1 MKRRNVFVIC
11 AIILFS
17 SFNSSFGNSKTND
30 VPAWSKGDR
39 WIFDGE
45 FSYEIEESPLFL
57 NITGKLSE
65 LNFNVASEDEDIY
78 YLDFN
83 GSIELKLVANV
94 EGGINIT
101 ASLKNARVSGYAHFE
116 KSNLGLNKFHINIT
130 GFLIISVAPVPLPFS
145 ASMIITFTPPYSFI
159 SFPISE
165 GSIWYTLPS
174 IMKIE
179 LGEDLIDF
187 IETMAEL
194 MKKVLPSDMDEVV
207 DEILNAIDEFFP
219 LELPV
224 GLQAVECKSHEYLTV
239 KAGTYESYHLFS
251 IGGFYAFYYIANVYF
266 SPTAKN
272 IIKMLLTDEEHLNF
286 SVELVSSTYH
296 QPGVPEKPE
305 RPSGKE
311 RVRIRKSYEY
321 ETYSIDPDND
331 KLQYGWDWNSDAIV
345 DEWTGFYNSGEK
357 AIISHKWDKRG
368 SYEIRVRA
376 RDENGFESEWSDPLA
391 ISAPYIRAVYFN
403 PILAL
408 LLNELFLHQKF

>member
-1 MKRRNVFVIC
+1 MKRRNVFVVC

-17 SFNSSFGNSKTND
+17 SFNSSFGNSKNSD
-30 VPAWSKGDR
+30 LPAWSKGDR

-57 NITGKLSE
+57 NITGKFRE
-65 LNFNVASEDEDIY
+65 LNFNVAGENEDIY

-116 KSNLGLNKFHINIT
+116 KSNLGLNKFYINIT

-145 ASMIITFTPPYSFI
+145 ASMTITFTPAYSFI

-165 GSIWYTLPS
+165 GSIWCTPFS

-194 MKKVLPSDMDEVV
+194 MKKVLPSDMDEVIDV
-207 DEILNAIDEFFP
+207 ILNVIDELFP

-251 IGGFYAFYYIANVYF
+251 MGGFYAFYYIANIYF

-272 IIKMLLTDEEHLNF
+272 IVKMLLTEEHLNF
-286 SVELVSSTYH
+286 SAELVSSTYH
-296 QPGVPEKPE
+296 QPGVPEKPAK
-305 RPSGKE
+305 PSGKE
-311 RVRIRKSYEY
+311 RIRIRKSYEY
-321 ETYSIDPDND
+321 ETYSVDPDND
-331 KLQYGWDWNSDAIV
+331 KLQYGWDWDGDYAV

-391 ISAPYIRAVYFN
+391 ISVPYIRAGYFN
-403 PILAL
+403 PILFL